1 MGVDDSPRSSVDG
14 SPEPDAMNSRNALRQ
29 ISLAILA
36 SSLSAKRASNPAL
49 SPRSLVASSCT
60 DVSFVLGEELEEVA
74 FVMGGAIA
82 TCTGTWSSKFV
93 IGLLDAAAP

>member
-1 MGVDDSPRSSVDG
+1 VGVDDSPRSSVDG

-36 SSLSAKRASNPAL
+36 SL